1 MMICL
6 PVEINEQTHPE
17 AYKMLKMLKIL
28 CCLQF
33 ILGIFLIFIDIL
45 SGIWMIFGA
54 FFFMAVIWMKNWC
67 MSVMFII
74 YCMMNLFTSIFL
86 VGSYFSTEDPSDDDT
101 IYVILYMAVF
111 PFYLVVIFY
120 NFLAY
125 RELKGLF
132 IENIERDGVRLYG
145 AMDTWY
151 ERRGPLPDPP
161 RAAEAAP
168 FTGPGYRLE

>member
-6 PVEINEQTHPE
+6 PVEIDEHLHPQ
-17 AYKMLKMLKIL
+17 AYKMLRMLKVL
-28 CCLQF
+28 CGLQF
-33 ILGIFLIFIDIL
+33 VLGVFLIFIDIL

-54 FFFMAVIWMKNWC
+54 FFFMAIIWMKNWC

-74 YCMMNLFTSIFL
+74 YCMMNILTSVML
-86 VGSYFSTEDPSDDDT
+86 VGTYFAGNDPADDTT
-101 IYVILYMAVF
+101 IYVLLYMVVF
-111 PFYLVVIFY
+111 PFYLAVIYY
-120 NFLAY
+120 NFIAY

-151 ERRGPLPDPP
+151 ERHNRPPPPPP
-161 RAAEAAP
+161 RQPEP
-168 FTGPGYRLE
+168 FAGPGYRID